1 MIAIL
6 IIRFIFGILFVFCV
20 HINFYSHLNHRA
32 VKKICMKFE
41 SSDAHLFALTT
52 EKPDKNMYEI

>member
-6 IIRFIFGILFVFCV
+6 IIRFIFGILFVFVCILIFIV
-20 HINFYSHLNHRA
+20 ISTIGRS
-32 VKKICMKFE
+32 KICMKFE